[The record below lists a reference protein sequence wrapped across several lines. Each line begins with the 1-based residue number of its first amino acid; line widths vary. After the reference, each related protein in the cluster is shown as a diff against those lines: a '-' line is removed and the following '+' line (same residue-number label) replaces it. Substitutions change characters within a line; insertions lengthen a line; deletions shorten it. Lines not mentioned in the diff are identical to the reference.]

1 MDFEWDAYKAEDNRF
16 KHHVSF
22 DEATEVF
29 DDPIVLTLE
38 DEWHS
43 GEEDRFI
50 AIGVTQAARLLVVS
64 YTMRG
69 AAVRIIS
76 ARDAVARERRRY
88 VAGE

>member
-1 MDFEWDAYKAEDNRF
+1 MDFQWDAYKAEDNQF

-22 DEATEVF
+22 EEATEVF
-29 DDPIVLTLE
+29 DDPIMLILD

-43 GEEDRFI
+43 GDEDRFI
-50 AIGVTQAARLLVVS
+50 AVGVTQAARLLVVV

-69 AAVRIIS
+69 DTIRIIS
-76 ARDAVARERRRY
+76 ARDAMARERRRY